1 MTVLNEMDRF
11 NLVQDVIDRLPQ
23 LGDRAAYLKQE
34 MKDKLIEHHSYI
46 RKHGINMPEI
56 LEWRWKV

>member
-1 MTVLNEMDRF
+1 MDRF